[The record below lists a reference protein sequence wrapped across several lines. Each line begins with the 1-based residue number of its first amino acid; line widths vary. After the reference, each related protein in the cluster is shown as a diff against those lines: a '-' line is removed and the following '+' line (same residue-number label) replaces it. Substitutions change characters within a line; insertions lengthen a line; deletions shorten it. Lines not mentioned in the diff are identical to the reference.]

1 MYKYIIQPHL
11 FDTIVSFTY
20 QPTHTQILMEI
31 AAFFLFFVVL
41 LVHCLMASSAVAVRT
56 NINTDQSALL
66 ALKDHITDDPHKILA
81 SNWSTSTS
89 TSVCNWIGIICGAK
103 HHRVTTLNLA
113 HMGLSGTIAPQVGNL
128 TFLSHLSF
136 RNNNFHG
143 SLPNELAAL
152 RRLEN
157 VSFGLNVFSG
167 VLPSWLGFL
176 PKLQELYAYTN
187 SFEGTI
193 PESLGNISSLK
204 VLHLSENN
212 FSGWMPSTIY
222 NFLFS

>member
-1 MYKYIIQPHL
+1 
-11 FDTIVSFTY
+11 
-20 QPTHTQILMEI
+20 MEI
-31 AAFFLFFVVL
+31 AAFLLFFAVL
-41 LVHCLMASSAVAVRT
+41 LVYCLKASSAAAVET
-56 NINTDQSALL
+56 NITTDQSALL
-66 ALKDHITDDPHKILA
+66 ALKHHIDGPYKRLA

-89 TSVCNWIGIICGAK
+89 VCHWMGITCGER
-103 HHRVTTLNLA
+103 HHRVIALNLS
-113 HMGLSGTIAPQVGNL
+113 HMSLSGTIAPQVGNL

-152 RRLEN
+152 RRLEI
-157 VSFGLNVFSG
+157 VSFGLNNFSG

-193 PESLGNISSLK
+193 PASLGNLSSLQI
-204 VLHLSENN
+204 LHLSENKL
-212 FSGWMPSTIY
+212 SGWMPSTIY
-222 NFLFS
+222 NFLS

>member
-20 QPTHTQILMEI
+20 QPTQILMEI

-41 LVHCLMASSAVAVRT
+41 LVRCLMASSAVAVRT